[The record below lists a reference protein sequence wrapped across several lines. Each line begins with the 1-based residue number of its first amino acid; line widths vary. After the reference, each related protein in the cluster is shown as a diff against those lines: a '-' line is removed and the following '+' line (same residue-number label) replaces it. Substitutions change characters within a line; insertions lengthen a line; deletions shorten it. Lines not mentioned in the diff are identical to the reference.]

1 MIPLVK
7 NIQSWLL
14 NTFQEVDMWF
24 NQDKELRIYRP
35 QNGGWTIDEILE
47 HITLT
52 NHYLLIL
59 IEKGKRKAL
68 KKVSEVDLQSMLR
81 NYTFSLEKFENIGR
95 HQSFVWVRPKHM
107 EPQRNKNLLEVRQI
121 MKNQVQQCV
130 DVLQS
135 LPNGEGLL
143 YKTTMSVD
151 NLGKLNVYEY
161 IYFLAQHARRHVE
174 QMAKNKR
181 EFLNE

>member
-1 MIPLVK
+1 MIQLVE

-14 NTFQEVDMWF
+14 NTFQKVDAWF
-24 NQDKELRIYRP
+24 DQDEKLRTYQP
-35 QNGGWTIDEILE
+35 QDNGWTINEILE

-68 KKVSEVDLQSMLR
+68 KKVDEVDLQNVLKD
-81 NYTFSLEKFENIGR
+81 YTFSPKKFENIGKHR
-95 HQSFVWVRPKHM
+95 SFVWVRPEHM
-107 EPQRNKNLLEVRQI
+107 EPQGIKALPEVRYI
-121 MKNQVQQCV
+121 MSAQVQQCV

-174 QMAKNKR
+174 QMEKNKR